1 MFGMNKPKFEHVV
14 NATFE
19 LRVYYMCV
27 AEICQNKSFVVFA
40 TSDLRGGESFV
51 SFAME
56 DNFEVL
62 RSLEIG
68 LTDADDHQT
77 LQEDEAD
84 ETVHDVPGKSSNI
97 SDLEFATAVS
107 RLGSVLLTKNQ
118 TPQMKKKKS
127 DAVKEIAMHFLVEK
141 GLDLTEKQ
149 IIKKVNNMKSR
160 IKTKTDK
167 KATGNKK
174 ISLNPGEQIMYNL
187 LGAEDNPAVTKVN
200 YGISVGADKK
210 VLHEHNSNASDEEL
224 HPATSTS
231 TTKKLPTPL
240 ISSPRTLAALSSA
253 EDMLTPPPPKIK
265 RLKTN
270 GTRPVKSRPEQENL
284 STAQLH
290 RLVLAKQLEALDQ
303 QMRVNTKLETVLD
316 KAEEILN
323 NYITPK

>member
-1 MFGMNKPKFEHVV
+1 
-14 NATFE
+14 
-19 LRVYYMCV
+19 
-27 AEICQNKSFVVFA
+27 
-40 TSDLRGGESFV
+40 
-51 SFAME
+51 ME

-149 IIKKVNNMKSR
+149 IIKK
-160 IKTKTDK
+160 T
-167 KATGNKK
+167 
-174 ISLNPGEQIMYNL
+174 
-187 LGAEDNPAVTKVN
+187 
-200 YGISVGADKK
+200 GISVGADKK

-231 TTKKLPTPL
+231 TTKKVPTPL
-240 ISSPRTLAALSSA
+240 ISSPRNLAALSSA

>member
-40 TSDLRGGESFV
+40 VFATSDLRGGESFV

-62 RSLEIG
+62 RTLEIG

-200 YGISVGADKK
+200 CKY
-210 VLHEHNSNASDEEL
+210 
-224 HPATSTS
+224 T
-231 TTKKLPTPL
+231 
-240 ISSPRTLAALSSA
+240 
-253 EDMLTPPPPKIK
+253 
-265 RLKTN
+265 
-270 GTRPVKSRPEQENL
+270 
-284 STAQLH
+284 
-290 RLVLAKQLEALDQ
+290 
-303 QMRVNTKLETVLD
+303 
-316 KAEEILN
+316 
-323 NYITPK
+323 

>member
-1 MFGMNKPKFEHVV
+1 
-14 NATFE
+14 
-19 LRVYYMCV
+19 
-27 AEICQNKSFVVFA
+27 
-40 TSDLRGGESFV
+40 
-51 SFAME
+51 ME

-231 TTKKLPTPL
+231 TTKKVPRLSSLHLETLLPYPV
-240 ISSPRTLAALSSA
+240 PRTC
-253 EDMLTPPPPKIK
+253 
-265 RLKTN
+265 N

-290 RLVLAKQLEALDQ
+290 RLVLAKQLEALNQ